1 MQLLSRCAAQGIL
14 GALLLSVGAPAAP
27 LNWEAKDG
35 YRVAKL
41 QVLANGK
48 TGFTLL
54 TPAQTGII
62 FTNQLGYNRS
72 EANQNLLNGAGLA
85 AGDYDGDG
93 WCDLYFCNLEGA
105 NALFRNLGNG
115 KFQNVT

>member
-1 MQLLSRCAAQGIL
+1 MRWLWRSLACGTL
-14 GALLLSVGAPAAP
+14 FVLALAFTVSSAPQ
-27 LNWEAKDG
+27 NWEAKEG

-41 QVLANGK
+41 QVPASGR

-54 TPAQTGII
+54 TPGDTGII
-62 FTNQLGYNRS
+62 FTNQLGYDRS

-105 NALFRNLGNG
+105 NALFRNLG
-115 KFQNVT
+115 